1 MTVNMNDIIVTLML
15 LSILTTLGFIERKVT
30 KF

>member
-1 MTVNMNDIIVTLML
+1 MTVNMKDIIVTLTLM
-15 LSILTTLGFIERKVT
+15 SILTTLGFIERKVT

>member
-1 MTVNMNDIIVTLML
+1 MTVNMKDIIVTLML

>member
-1 MTVNMNDIIVTLML
+1 MTVNMKDIIVTLML
-15 LSILTTLGFIERKVT
+15 LSILTMLGFIERKVT

>member
-1 MTVNMNDIIVTLML
+1 MTVNMKDITVTLML